1 MVDLVN
7 GMESAV
13 VALVIGLP
21 ACLPARRAVAP
32 LVLPALSLEASLVV
46 VVGRGI
52 VRVAGVLILA
62 SNKFGYL
69 TLEFGGPSL
78 LLL

>member
-1 MVDLVN
+1 MTTSKVYLLIL
-7 GMESAV
+7 AP
-13 VALVIGLP
+13 P
-21 ACLPARRAVAP
+21 APHVP